1 MTCLPEVSEM
11 SEGNLPTIDPIQ
23 GDFWVLT
30 GPTASGKTEVGL
42 SLAELLGAEILSMD
56 SMAVYRGMDIGTAK
70 PTRQQQAQIPHH
82 LIDLIEP
89 HEEFSLAQYLTA
101 AHRCVAEVRSRG
113 RTPLFVGGTP
123 LYLKALLRGI
133 FQGPPAD
140 LQFRR
145 RMYEEAQRFGH
156 EHLHRRLAQVDPV
169 AARRLHPHDLRRIIR
184 ALEVYEKTGVPI
196 STLQQQFD
204 RARPADQCRVF
215 VLHWPTEQL
224 DQRIHRRVE
233 AMFAAGFVEEV
244 RRLKAGPKGL
254 GKTAQQAVGYREV
267 LEYLDGVRDLADT
280 IALVQQRTRQFAK
293 RQRTWFRSLSE
304 CRFVPMQEPVLPAA
318 VARRIAAEG
327 AILTGRPGQASPAGG
342 P

>member
-1 MTCLPEVSEM
+1 MWK
-11 SEGNLPTIDPIQ
+11 GHAPTIEPIQ
-23 GDFWVLT
+23 GDFWILT

-42 SLAELLGAEILSMD
+42 ALADLLGAEILSMD

-70 PTRQQQAQIPHH
+70 PTPEQRQRFRHH
-82 LIDLIEP
+82 LIDLVEP
-89 HEEFSLAQYLTA
+89 YEEFSLAQYLTA
-101 AHRCVAEVRSRG
+101 AHQATADIWARG

-133 FQGPPAD
+133 FHGPPAD
-140 LQFRR
+140 PDFRR

-156 EHLHRRLAQVDPV
+156 EHLHQRLAQVDPSS
-169 AARRLHPHDLRRIIR
+169 ARRLHPHDLRRVIR

-196 STLQQQFD
+196 STWQQQFD
-204 RARPADQCRVF
+204 RGRQATECRVF

-224 DQRIHRRVE
+224 AERINRRVE

-244 RRLKAGPKGL
+244 RRLRADPRGL
-254 GKTAQQAVGYREV
+254 GKTARQAVGYLEV
-267 LEYLDGVRDLADT
+267 LEYLDGVRDLRST

-304 CRFVPMQEPVLPAA
+304 CRFTPMQEPVNPVA
-318 VARRIAAEG
+318 VARRIAAE
-327 AILTGRPGQASPAGG
+327 ASLGNTNSDSSLESNG
-342 P
+342 DN